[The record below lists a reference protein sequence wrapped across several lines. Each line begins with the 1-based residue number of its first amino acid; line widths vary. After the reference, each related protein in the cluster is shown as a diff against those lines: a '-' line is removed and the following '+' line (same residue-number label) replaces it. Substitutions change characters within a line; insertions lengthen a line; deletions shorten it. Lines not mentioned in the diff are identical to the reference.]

1 MLNIT
6 GLDGPHISR
15 GAKMAEIKFK
25 VLKGQ
30 KYLGRHK
37 IYKEGEEFDG
47 SELFGNED
55 NLEMALEGGGI
66 NDAPPRIE
74 VVKKAEKTEK
84 KKDRNKGRE
93 APEGKKKENK

>member
-15 GAKMAEIKFK
+15 GVKMAKIKFK

-55 NLEMALEGGGI
+55 NHRMAVEGGGI
-66 NDAPPRIE
+66 NDAEPRIE
-74 VVKKAEKTEK
+74 VVKKVENTTK
-84 KKDRNKGRE
+84 KKDRKE
-93 APEGKKKENK
+93 ADKKDKDKDKDK

>member
-15 GAKMAEIKFK
+15 SAKMAETEYI

-37 IYKEGEEFDG
+37 IYKEGEKFPG

-55 NLEMALEGGGI
+55 NIEMAIKGGGI
-66 NDAPPRIE
+66 NDAEPRIK
-74 VVKKAEKTEK
+74 VVPKAEKK
-84 KKDRNKGRE
+84 VQKKDR
-93 APEGKKKENK
+93 GKDKDK

>member
-1 MLNIT
+1 M
-6 GLDGPHISR
+6 
-15 GAKMAEIKFK
+15 AKVKFK

-47 SELFGNED
+47 SELFGNKD
-55 NLEMALEGGGI
+55 NIEMALEGGGI

-74 VVKKAEKTEK
+74 VVKRAENSAK
-84 KKDRNKGRE
+84 KKDRNKDRE
-93 APEGKKKENK
+93 TSEGKKKG

>member
-6 GLDGPHISR
+6 GLDGSHISR
-15 GAKMAEIKFK
+15 GAKMTKIKFK

-55 NLEMALEGGGI
+55 NIEMALEGGGI

-74 VVKKAEKTEK
+74 IVKRAENNAK
-84 KKDRNKGRE
+84 KKDRNKDRE
-93 APEGKKKENK
+93 APEGKKKEK

>member
-15 GAKMAEIKFK
+15 GAKMAEVKFK

-37 IYKEGEEFDG
+37 IYKEGEEFPG

-55 NLEMALEGGGI
+55 NHRMAVEGGGI
-66 NDAPPRIE
+66 NDTEPRIE
-74 VVKKAEKTEK
+74 VVKPAKQ
-84 KKDRNKGRE
+84 
-93 APEGKKKENK
+93 GKKKEAGKKDDEKKDKK

>member
-15 GAKMAEIKFK
+15 SAKMAEVKFK

-37 IYKEGEEFDG
+37 IYKEGEEFPG

-55 NLEMALEGGGI
+55 NHKMALEGGGP
-66 NDAPPRIE
+66 NDAKPRIE
-74 VVKKAEKTEK
+74 IVKKVENTTK
-84 KKDRNKGRE
+84 KKDRKE
-93 APEGKKKENK
+93 ADKKDKDKDK

>member
-1 MLNIT
+1 
-6 GLDGPHISR
+6 
-15 GAKMAEIKFK
+15 MAEVKFK

-55 NLEMALEGGGI
+55 NLEMALEGGGP
-66 NDAPPRIE
+66 NDVEPRIKII
-74 VVKKAEKTEK
+74 KKVESTVK
-84 KKDRNKGRE
+84 KKDRNRE
-93 APEGKKKENK
+93 TSADKKKDK

>member
-15 GAKMAEIKFK
+15 GAKMAEVEFI

-37 IYKEGEEFDG
+37 IYKEGEKFPG

-55 NLEMALEGGGI
+55 NHEMALEGGGI
-66 NDAPPRIE
+66 NNAEPRIE
-74 VVKKAEKTEK
+74 VVKKAEKKSQK
-84 KKDRNKGRE
+84 KGKDKD
-93 APEGKKKENK
+93 KDKDK

>member
-15 GAKMAEIKFK
+15 SEKMAGTKYK

-47 SELFGNED
+47 SELFGNDD
-55 NLEMALEGGGI
+55 NLEMALEGGGP
-66 NDAPPRIE
+66 NDAEPRIK
-74 VVKKAEKTEK
+74 VVKKVESTGKKKDRNRDRETSTEK
-84 KKDRNKGRE
+84 KKDK
-93 APEGKKKENK
+93 

>member
-15 GAKMAEIKFK
+15 SAKMMGTKYI

-30 KYLGRHK
+30 KYLGRHE
-37 IYKEGEEFDG
+37 IYKEGQEFDG

-55 NLEMALEGGGI
+55 NIEMALKGGGP
-66 NDAPPRIE
+66 NHAKPRIKI
-74 VVKKAEKTEK
+74 VFKPSKPEK
-84 KKDRNKGRE
+84 KSKDSKE
-93 APEGKKKENK
+93 DKKK